1 MVELHHYHLFGLR
14 LQSELVLP
22 ELHRNRHAVEPDV
35 RIELG
40 PLADVGG
47 LQNEF
52 STTDDGACLSIADI
66 GRYSISSSR
75 ILVEPASG
83 AHLRNVRLYLLG
95 SAMGILLHQRGLLPL
110 HANAIEIDGRA
121 FAFMGR
127 SGAGKS
133 TLAAVFHDRGFRVI
147 ADDVCVL
154 RFDQTGRAYACPGIP
169 RLRLWEEALSATG
182 REPAT
187 YELSYAGAENWRKF
201 DVPTELKDSHANDV
215 SLAAIYQL
223 ADGEDLR
230 VRKLEGAEAAD
241 AIFANTYRGGYVRSA
256 GDPQAH
262 WLASVQLISSTPIF
276 ELSRP
281 WDLARI
287 GAHLDEIIG
296 HAASV

>member
-40 PLADVGG
+40 PPADVGG

-121 FAFMGR
+121 FALHR
-127 SGAGKS
+127 TIRAGKS
-133 TLAAVFHDRGFRVI
+133 TLAAVFM
-147 ADDVCVL
+147 
-154 RFDQTGRAYACPGIP
+154 TGVSGSSPTMSAFSASIRPAEPMPARASRACACGRKLCP
-169 RLRLWEEALSATG
+169 R
-182 REPAT
+182 PAGSPPPMN
-187 YELSYAGAENWRKF
+187 Y
-201 DVPTELKDSHANDV
+201 PMPELK
-215 SLAAIYQL
+215 
-223 ADGEDLR
+223 
-230 VRKLEGAEAAD
+230 
-241 AIFANTYRGGYVRSA
+241 TGG
-256 GDPQAH
+256 
-262 WLASVQLISSTPIF
+262 SSTF
-276 ELSRP
+276 RRS
-281 WDLARI
+281 
-287 GAHLDEIIG
+287 
-296 HAASV
+296 